1 MEDNYNKLWDD
12 YYPKVFGYFYR
23 RVNNRQD
30 VEDLTS
36 VTLAGFFANI
46 SRSEVLNQNALIWKI
61 AHNQLVSF
69 IRSKSKNPVSI
80 DLSSDENHTDYKIDD
95 LRSDNYK
102 FKLTALQ
109 ECIQNQL
116 TGDQKLIVHK
126 SIIEDQKSH
135 DIGLEM
141 NLSAANVRQIL
152 SRSISKLKS
161 KCKQLWV
168 N

>member
-36 VTLAGFFANI
+36 LTLAGFFVAI
-46 SRSEVLNQNALIWKI
+46 QKSEILNQNALIWKI

-69 IRSKSKNPVSI
+69 IRTKSKNPISI
-80 DLSSDENHTDYKIDD
+80 DFSTDEILIDEKAENT
-95 LRSDNYK
+95 RSGNYTH
-102 FKLTALQ
+102 KLESLLQ
-109 ECIQNQL
+109 CINNQL
-116 TGDQKLIVHK
+116 TGDQKLIVQN
-126 SIIEDQKSH
+126 SIIDDKKSYE
-135 DIGLEM
+135 IAIEM
-141 NLSAANVRQIL
+141 NITASNVRQIL
-152 SRSISKLKS
+152 SRSIQKLKT
-161 KCKQLWV
+161 KCKQLWI